1 MRILITGATGHV
13 GRHIWRGL
21 EADHELRLGARRVPE
36 GDPRWVR
43 LDVTPPTE
51 VMAAMTDIEA
61 VIHLA
66 VATGHEGDYE
76 EDTFN
81 QQRFD
86 VNVRGTWNVLEAAR
100 RAGVRRVVHTSSIMV
115 VWDYPPPQLV
125 PGDAPPRPLGTY
137 ALTKQM
143 GETLCRYYAA
153 AGLEGKRRMLEDP
166 ARFLKAVEAAK
177 HQDGGNMSSEEA
189 RCLKNLELIGSVS
202 LGLARALPTALA
214 GETATAARDRLR
226 PSWERAR
233 RRWTELVKTASVVFD
248 PAAEE
253 KLAGREMEHA

>member
-43 LDVTPPTE
+43 LDVTQPTE

-143 GETLCRYYAA
+143 GETLCRYYAEHF
-153 AGLEGKRRMLEDP
+153 GLSIVCLRIPKPIDLADPVWKERRIRPQWLAFPDLLQAYRLAIQAP
-166 ARFLKAVEAAK
+166 AIGFEIVTVVGE
-177 HQDGGNMSSEEA
+177 SS
-189 RCLKNLELIGSVS
+189 
-202 LGLARALPTALA
+202 
-214 GETATAARDRLR
+214 
-226 PSWERAR
+226 R
-233 RRWTELVKTASVVFD
+233 RRWDLTR
-248 PAAEE
+248 AEKILGYRPTIRLE
-253 KLAGREMEHA
+253 DLGYQLGDEREPF